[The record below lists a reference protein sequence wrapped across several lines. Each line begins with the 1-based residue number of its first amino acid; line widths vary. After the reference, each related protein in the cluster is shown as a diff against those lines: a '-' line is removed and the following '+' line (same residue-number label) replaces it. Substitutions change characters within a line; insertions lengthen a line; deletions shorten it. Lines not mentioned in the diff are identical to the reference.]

1 MIKMLLRIVEIV
13 FLILYTASGVIGQE
27 TFFDPSAKNLLD
39 SLDNRTKILEAEIPR
54 LSAVRDANYF
64 YKKRELDI
72 TNFLG
77 LYYRFISDED
87 LDQAKEVI
95 VSRLH
100 ASEKRRDTY
109 SVEFYKDYQS
119 RLTLELSKQRR
130 RYQYLFQKEKIFK
143 KEFYTIIKAGDE
155 DALNRGKRLT
165 DLALKYAREQNLENT
180 EKYLIK
186 YQGIIDAALYNINSE
201 YDLKKLT
208 GNESSF
214 QKVFA
219 PMIGSD
225 SLGLIQ
231 NAGLLVEH
239 CYEYAASTQCIL
251 DTNYFAKQRKIV
263 LSAISDYNIRKGN
276 NAELS
281 GLVGQTIKARFDTLN
296 REGIYKWHDNI
307 VVVSHFSPSSK
318 SENINKGEAIM
329 DADRRLVEYIRIN
342 RIAKLS
348 KEVKMGKTFMI
359 PFRVD
364 NKPSDFLFSPKIKK
378 YQYMICYTRIENKD
392 FTEKVSKLLPPIEFE
407 TITKK

>member
-1 MIKMLLRIVEIV
+1 MIKVSLRILEFV
-13 FLILYTASGVIGQE
+13 FLMLISTSGLIGQE
-27 TFFDPSAKNLLD
+27 TFFDPSTKNLID

-64 YKKRELDI
+64 YKKRELDMTI
-72 TNFLG
+72 FLG
-77 LYYRFISDED
+77 LYYRCLSDED

-95 VSRLH
+95 DSRLH

-109 SVEFYKDYQS
+109 SVEFYKDYQL

-165 DLALKYAREQNLENT
+165 DLALKYARDQKLDIT

-208 GNESSF
+208 GNETSF

-219 PMIGSD
+219 PMIESD
-225 SLGLIQ
+225 SLGIIQ
-231 NAGLLVEH
+231 NAGLLVER
-239 CYEYAASTQCIL
+239 CYSYAVSTQCTL

-263 LSAISDYNIRKGN
+263 LFAISDYNIRKGN
-276 NAELS
+276 DNELA

-296 REGIYKWHDNI
+296 REGIYKWNNNI
-307 VVVSHFSPSSK
+307 IVVSHFSPNSK
-318 SENINKGEAIM
+318 SENVNKGEAIM

-342 RIAKLS
+342 RMAKIS
-348 KEVKMGKTFMI
+348 KEVKMGKTFII
-359 PFRVD
+359 PFLVD
-364 NKPSDFLFSPKIKK
+364 NKTSDFMFSPKIKK
-378 YQYMICYTRIENKD
+378 YQYMICYTRIENKN